1 MASSSLDTE
10 AAQAHKAGDGGYTI
24 AATAHAV
31 DTGSSAHMI
40 GQSASIHP
48 F

>member
-10 AAQAHKAGDGGYTI
+10 AGAGAQHKAAAGDGSGYTT

-31 DTGSSAHMI
+31 DTGSSSCKR
-40 GQSASIHP
+40 Q
-48 F
+48 